1 MTTVEKVTDLRDL
14 DSAFTIREKVF
25 VGEQNV
31 PADAEYDQY
40 DRAANTRHYL
50 ARVDGQPAGAAR
62 WRPTD
67 HGVKLE
73 RFAVLPAFRNHGV
86 GEALVH
92 RVLADIRAE
101 APDAAQV
108 YMHAQLRAIPL
119 YERTGFRKVGEMFA
133 ECDIQH
139 YQMVLG

>member
-14 DSAFTIREKVF
+14 DAAFTIREKVF

-31 PADAEYDQY
+31 PADAEYDQH
-40 DRAANTRHYL
+40 DRAATTRHYL

-62 WRPTD
+62 WRPTEN
-67 HGVKLE
+67 GVKLE
-73 RFAVLPAFRNHGV
+73 RFAVLSEFRNHGV
-86 GEALVH
+86 GQALVH
-92 RVLADIRAE
+92 RVLADVRAE
-101 APDAAQV
+101 VPEAAQV
-108 YMHAQLRAIPL
+108 YLHAQLRAIPL
-119 YERTGFRKVGEMFA
+119 YERTGFRKVGEMFE